1 MQMYY
6 FVHMKDLKW
15 IKLYQIQI
23 FDRFLKVEHWQ
34 LKFFDHD
41 VGQIEMRKKVIA
53 NDLNHIFVQNNP
65 SILCQNLEM

>member
-6 FVHMKDLKW
+6 FVYMKDLKW

-53 NDLNHIFVQNNP
+53 NDLNRIFVQNNP